1 VRECFGCCCSDLL
14 TLHLVAK
21 GKFIHEKGLAGFAM
35 WNVGSDAS
43 DNSLL
48 EAITGSMTAES

>member
-1 VRECFGCCCSDLL
+1 LL